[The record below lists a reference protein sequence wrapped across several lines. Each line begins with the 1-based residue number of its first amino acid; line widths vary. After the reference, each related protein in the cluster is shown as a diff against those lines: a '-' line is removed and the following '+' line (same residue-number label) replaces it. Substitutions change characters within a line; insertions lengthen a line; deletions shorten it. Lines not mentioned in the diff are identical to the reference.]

1 MFLIKPSIAK
11 NIPLEDV
18 VDWITSLAPKG
29 IIEFVPKNDITIQ
42 SMIKLKGDIFPNYN
56 LENFKK
62 FLSNKT
68 KITSEKIVSKS
79 GRTLFSFE
87 K

>member
-1 MFLIKPSIAK
+1 MQLSKQIK
-11 NIPLEDV
+11 ED
-18 VDWITSLAPKG
+18 
-29 IIEFVPKNDITIQ
+29 
-42 SMIKLKGDIFPNYN
+42 DIFPNYN
-56 LENFKK
+56 LENFKN
-62 FLSNKT
+62 FLSKKT

>member
-1 MFLIKPSIAK
+1 
-11 NIPLEDV
+11 
-18 VDWITSLAPKG
+18 
-29 IIEFVPKNDITIQ
+29 
-42 SMIKLKGDIFPNYN
+42 MIRLKGDIFPNYN

-62 FLSNKT
+62 LLSNT
-68 KITSEKIVSKS
+68 ARITSEKTVSKS

>member
-1 MFLIKPSIAK
+1 MAIAK

-18 VDWITSLAPKG
+18 VSWITSLAPKG
-29 IIEFVPKNDITIQ
+29 IIEFVPKNDTTIQ

-56 LENFKK
+56 LENFKN
-62 FLSNKT
+62 FLLRNT

-87 K
+87 KK

>member
-1 MFLIKPSIAK
+1 
-11 NIPLEDV
+11 
-18 VDWITSLAPKG
+18 
-29 IIEFVPKNDITIQ
+29 
-42 SMIKLKGDIFPNYN
+42 MIKLKGDIFPNYN
-56 LENFKK
+56 LENFKN
-62 FLSNKT
+62 FLLRNA